1 MVTSLCVVRYNEP
14 TMRNIIEEKSTPK
27 DMEQTKA
34 LLAEHNKINLTL
46 NDVVSCLL

>member
-1 MVTSLCVVRYNEP
+1 MVTSLCVVRYNEL
-14 TMRNIIEEKSTPK
+14 TMKNIIEEKSPQK

-34 LLAEHNKINLTL
+34 LLAKHKINLTL